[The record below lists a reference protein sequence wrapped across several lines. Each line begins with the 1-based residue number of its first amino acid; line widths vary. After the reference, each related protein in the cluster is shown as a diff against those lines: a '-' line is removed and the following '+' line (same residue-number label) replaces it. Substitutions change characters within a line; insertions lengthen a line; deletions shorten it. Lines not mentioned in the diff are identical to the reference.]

1 MSPRSHIKASFLSGA
16 IRDTHQ
22 FFFPRLKRQFVWSFY
37 FFLPPSLSLP
47 SEQSVSVAT
56 SHPSPLHPDWQMQC
70 QTFWSRTHLPLL
82 LHSPGQPS
90 VNTSRICQT
99 AKRIRT
105 RKSGWEGEEG
115 VRRQERKGL
124 LEWTEE
130 KEGQK
135 WLKKKKKKDSNKWT
149 YGTIHLQQDWGWGA
163 GEVGSCEAL
172 RSFHMS
178 FTIMCNHS
186 VKGNAWDKRTTNHLS
201 CLLTVEK
208 PVGDA
213 ANACWVKCSQ
223 QWLCV

>member
-1 MSPRSHIKASFLSGA
+1 MYDWFVLFVCNVTEEP
-16 IRDTHQ
+16 HQ
-22 FFFPRLKRQFVWSFY
+22 SQFSVWCNKRYAPVFFPRLKRQFVWSFY

-135 WLKKKKKKDSNKWT
+135 WFKKKRKKTVISERTVQYTSNRTGDGGQGRWGVVRR
-149 YGTIHLQQDWGWGA
+149 YG
-163 GEVGSCEAL
+163 
-172 RSFHMS
+172 R
-178 FTIMCNHS
+178 FTW
-186 VKGNAWDKRTTNHLS
+186 V
-201 CLLTVEK
+201 LL
-208 PVGDA
+208 
-213 ANACWVKCSQ
+213 
-223 QWLCV
+223 